1 LSNETKDLMNRAFLL
16 LIILAIY
23 FAGSSSQVKQD
34 NKSKFY
40 QAEGFILYEEYKDAL
55 TLYRQLLAGD
65 PNNANIKYRIGQC
78 LINIPGR
85 KKEAIGYLED
95 AVKNINLKYREGRY
109 KETNAPYDAY
119 YFLANAYRI
128 NNQLLKAIETYELFK
143 KNLDPK
149 VYKTEVVNLQIES
162 CKTAIE
168 LMKAP
173 LYLKKVNQ
181 GELVNGRFSDYN
193 PVVSADESVMVYA
206 KGGQF
211 QDFVY
216 FTKKVNGKWTI
227 PTDIIPNF
235 GLGFEEK
242 NYPTSLSD
250 DGRELF
256 LYRPG
261 PDYDGNI
268 YVSKRD
274 KNDNWSNLGKL
285 NDNIN
290 TKYWESHATM
300 SHDGK
305 ILYFTSNRKGTYG
318 MLDIWVSRRDSTGDW
333 GPAKNLG
340 PVINTEYNEESPFLG
355 QDDKTLFFSSAGHLN
370 MGGYDNFYSTMME
383 NGQWSEPLNLGYP
396 LNTTDDDL
404 FFNPV
409 GDGYSAYYTMIDSG
423 DFGLQDI
430 YRIEVFS
437 KDHPRKFFVKGI
449 VQVKDLQSIFKDSV
463 KISAFN
469 LEDPNATV
477 IVYSN
482 PLTGEYKFEL
492 PHGKYSVTYEAD
504 GAEKVVKNIE
514 LPLTNPADSFILPG
528 RTLPKVDFVADMAVE
543 SNKTLSVAKGDT
555 LSFPLKVE
563 SKSVL
568 VIEHWLGDSL
578 LYTETHTILD
588 STGYVY
594 KTVPLQGDNRI
605 VFKLTDKFNNTA
617 TSDIFIKR
625 EKVVARVPVE
635 KPEYTRII
643 SRKQLNSFV
652 ELAKSRGDDNMDK
665 VIQRAAITRQKFGS
679 VDDIIAYLK
688 EEAKKSSISPTTV
701 DKMALKIAAMDN
713 VLTQAAV
720 DLIATSSCGEIKA
733 ILSNLNIYV
742 AGLTSWTD
750 LQKYLLEKHKG
761 MIPEELNRITADILS
776 DTDPSIFKLK
786 EKILAYS
793 SKFDKGEII
802 KKSISTTDQKN
813 IKSSGEWLRSVYNLS
828 IAENIRDYEMAAML
842 AVISSLPGTDGV
854 KYKEELSGYADEKL
868 KDYLNT
874 SDFNKSVNKT
884 PKDLLL
890 NLLRSRNKG
899 YFPEMSLF
907 NAPVCLIITKDIPL
921 ETIASQAAIKTK
933 NNLWIIWL
941 VVGSGLVF
949 FYFVYSSRK
958 KKKEK

>member
-1 LSNETKDLMNRAFLL
+1 M
-16 LIILAIY
+16 IILAVF
-23 FAGSSSQVKQD
+23 FARSSSQVKQQE
-34 NKSKFY
+34 NKLKFY
-40 QAEGFILYEEYKDAL
+40 QAEGFVLYEEYNDAL
-55 TLYRQLLAGD
+55 PLYQQLLSAA
-65 PNNANIKYRIGQC
+65 PENANIKYRIGQC

-85 KKEAIGYLED
+85 KKEAIVYLEQ

-109 KETNAPYDAY
+109 KETKAPYDAY

-128 NNQLLKAIETYELFK
+128 DNQLSKAIETYELFK

-149 VYKTEVVNLQIES
+149 VYKIELVNLQIES
-162 CKTAIE
+162 CRTAIE

-173 LYLKKVNQ
+173 LYVKKVNQ
-181 GELVNGRFSDYN
+181 GELINGRFSDYN
-193 PVVSADESVMVYA
+193 PVVSADEGVMAYD

-216 FTKKVNGKWTI
+216 FTKKVNGKWAT

-256 LYRPG
+256 IYRPG
-261 PDYDGNI
+261 ADYDGNI

-274 KNDNWSNLGKL
+274 NNDNWSNLVKL
-285 NDNIN
+285 NENIN
-290 TKYWESHATM
+290 TKYWESHATI

-305 ILYFTSNRKGTYG
+305 MLYFTSNRKGTYG

-355 QDDKTLFFSSAGHLN
+355 KDDKTLFFSSSSHLN

-423 DFGLQDI
+423 YFGLQDI
-430 YRIEVFS
+430 YRVELFS
-437 KDHPRKFFVKGI
+437 KDHPRKFFIKGI
-449 VQVKDLQSIFKDSV
+449 VQVKDLQGIFKDSV
-463 KISAFN
+463 RISAFN
-469 LEDPNATV
+469 LEDPNTSV

-492 PHGKYSVTYEAD
+492 PNGKYTVTYEAD
-504 GAEKVVKNIE
+504 GAERIVKNME
-514 LPLTNPADSFILPG
+514 LPLTNPVDSFILPG
-528 RTLPKVDFVADMAVE
+528 STLPKIDFVADMAVE
-543 SNKTLSVAKGDT
+543 SNKTLSVVKGDT

-588 STGYVY
+588 STGYLY
-594 KTVPLQGDNRI
+594 KTVPLPGDNRI
-605 VFKLTDKFNNTA
+605 VFKLTDKFSNTS

-625 EKVVARVPVE
+625 EKIVASVPAE
-635 KPEYTRII
+635 KPEYTRVI
-643 SRKQLNSFV
+643 SRKQLNTFIG
-652 ELAKSRGDDNMDK
+652 LAKSRGDDNLDK
-665 VIQRAAITRQKFGS
+665 VIQQAALNKQKFGR

-688 EEAKKSSISPTTV
+688 EEARKSSISPTTI
-701 DKMALKIAAMDN
+701 DKLALKLAAMDN

-720 DLIATSSCGEIKA
+720 DLIAASTCGEITK
-733 ILSNLNIYV
+733 ILSNLNIYDS
-742 AGLTSWTD
+742 GLTTWTD
-750 LQKYLLEKHKG
+750 LQKYITEKYKG
-761 MIPEELNRITADILS
+761 MNPEELNRITADILA

-793 SKFDKGEII
+793 SKFEKGEII
-802 KKSISTTDQKN
+802 RKSISSTDQKN
-813 IKSSGEWLRSVYNLS
+813 IKNSAEWLRSVYNS
-828 IAENIRDYEMAAML
+828 CVAENIKDYEMAEML
-842 AVISSLPGTDGV
+842 AVISSLPGTDGG
-854 KYKEELSGYADEKL
+854 KYLEELSGYADTKL
-868 KDYLNT
+868 QDYLHST
-874 SDFNKSVNKT
+874 DFKKSVPKT

-890 NLLRSRNKG
+890 NLLRSREKG
-899 YFPEMSLF
+899 YFPEISLF
-907 NAPVCLIITKDIPL
+907 NAPVCLIIEKDIPL
-921 ETIASQAAIKTK
+921 ETIKSQAAIEKK
-933 NNLWIIWL
+933 NNLWILWL
-941 VVGSGLVF
+941 VVGSGLVIF
-949 FYFVYSSRK
+949 FFIYRSRK
-958 KKKEK
+958 KKDKKVE